1 MFSGLFALVA
11 SAIILA
17 VLYYLKLGVFEMV
30 SKHFV
35 QMTIVAVML
44 GILFGVISHV
54 ASRRLPPKSV
64 SHQANTGQYCHDDD
78 SIRLHICI
86 V

>member
-1 MFSGLFALVA
+1 VFSGLFALVV
-11 SAIILA
+11 SAVILA
-17 VLYYLKLGVFEMV
+17 AMYYLKLGVFEMV

-35 QMTIVAVML
+35 QMTIVSILL

-54 ASRRLPPKSV
+54 AARRLPPRLV
-64 SHQANTGQYCHDDD
+64 SHRANTGQYCVDDD
-78 SIRLHICI
+78 C